1 MGELLKVKAKYKIGD
16 KVYHKRLLPW
26 ESDSYI
32 VREGHI
38 KSIRLIKPYT
48 SKTIEYEVVG
58 PYTCFILTESEIY
71 DTQKEVLASIKK

>member
-1 MGELLKVKAKYKIGD
+1 MKSKYKIGD

-26 ESDSYI
+26 EKDSYI
-32 VREGHI
+32 VREGSI
-38 KSIRLIKPYT
+38 KSIRVVKPYF
-48 SKTIEYEVVG
+48 SKTIEYEVVS